1 MSKEEAERL
10 AHEMY
15 AYEISEQA
23 DENTGNFDDLWQ
35 SIYDVLQ
42 IATYGIVDMDIV
54 KHFCSQW
61 VSCQGQERLLE
72 YLNAIEED
80 KKNLE
85 FFLSFL
91 GSFEDWLKEL
101 FVSIL

>member
-1 MSKEEAERL
+1 MSKEEAVKL

-42 IATYGIVDMDIV
+42 IATYGIVDM
-54 KHFCSQW
+54 
-61 VSCQGQERLLE
+61 
-72 YLNAIEED
+72 ED
-80 KKNLE
+80 DEIKE
-85 FFLSFL
+85 AM
-91 GSFEDWLKEL
+91 DWLKETQSMSEKYKETEIY
-101 FVSIL
+101 F

>member
-1 MSKEEAERL
+1 MSKEEAVRL

-42 IATYGIVDMDIV
+42 VATYGIVDM
-54 KHFCSQW
+54 
-61 VSCQGQERLLE
+61 
-72 YLNAIEED
+72 ED
-80 KKNLE
+80 DEIKE
-85 FFLSFL
+85 AM
-91 GSFEDWLKEL
+91 DWLKETQSMSEKYKETEIY
-101 FVSIL
+101 F

>member
-1 MSKEEAERL
+1 MSKEEAVKL

-42 IATYGIVDMDIV
+42 VATYGIVDM
-54 KHFCSQW
+54 
-61 VSCQGQERLLE
+61 
-72 YLNAIEED
+72 ED
-80 KKNLE
+80 DEIKE
-85 FFLSFL
+85 AM
-91 GSFEDWLKEL
+91 DWLKETQSMSEKYKETEIY
-101 FVSIL
+101 F